1 MTLLEQLAKISEKNE
16 NLLNDW
22 AEKYKMAQQLINQ
35 QKEEI
40 INLKNKNFKLKE
52 RLKVSSDK
60 YHALTKKKTFSG
72 EFPSSVTDA

>member
-40 INLKNKNFKLKE
+40 INLKNQNFKLKE

>member
-1 MTLLEQLAKISEKNE
+1 MTLLEQFAKISEKNE

-22 AEKYKMAQQLINQ
+22 AEKYKMAQQLITQ

-40 INLKNKNFKLKE
+40 INLKNQNFKLKE

-60 YHALTKKKTFSG
+60 YHELTKKKTF
-72 EFPSSVTDA
+72 P

>member
-1 MTLLEQLAKISEKNE
+1 MTLLEQFAKISEKNE

-40 INLKNKNFKLKE
+40 IKLKNQNFKLKE

-72 EFPSSVTDA
+72 EFPNRATDA